1 MTKEE
6 IESKTRFLKT
16 TWSADYAKG
25 TALKALS
32 SLTEAYA
39 EIENLQSEIE
49 QLRMVIS
56 DAGEV
61 LAECADTALGEST
74 T

>member
-39 EIENLQSEIE
+39 EIERLKRRLCQVYCEG
-49 QLRMVIS
+49 
-56 DAGEV
+56 DAVHSTGCPV
-61 LAECADTALGEST
+61 AEST